1 MREARKRQKAG
12 APTRV
17 GKAVVSKRDLSNLEV
32 FQVACTAW
40 AGKALSCIEAIGGS
54 TRMFDGPS
62 TGLAGILLLVC

>member
-12 APTRV
+12 APTRA

-40 AGKALSCIEAIGGS
+40 AGKALSCIEAMGVALACSMGLPRGWQGS
-54 TRMFDGPS
+54 
-62 TGLAGILLLVC
+62 CC